1 MALSDFLKRSRR
13 PLDGGSE
20 GGTEEGVSPLSGDLG
35 ANDAVRRRQRL
46 LLAGVAARREDGMQ
60 KAVARELGFSHGRYS
75 KRTAG
80 GRMKAAA
87 QAQQSM
93 WQQDDDQGQA
103 WDAKVSG
110 WV

>member
-46 LLAGVAARREDGMQ
+46 LLAGVAG
-60 KAVARELGFSHGRYS
+60 VGLVLSSF
-75 KRTAG
+75 
-80 GRMKAAA
+80 
-87 QAQQSM
+87 
-93 WQQDDDQGQA
+93 
-103 WDAKVSG
+103 
-110 WV
+110 